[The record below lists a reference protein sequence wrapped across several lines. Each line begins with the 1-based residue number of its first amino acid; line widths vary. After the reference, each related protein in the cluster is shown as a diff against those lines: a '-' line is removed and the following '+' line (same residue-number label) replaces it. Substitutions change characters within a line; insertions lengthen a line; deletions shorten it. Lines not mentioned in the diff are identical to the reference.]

1 MKGKRIVI
9 GLLIAALAALLGW
22 LMGNSPDDVPGDDA
36 RNDDRTSSVSPAPD
50 SPAPDAELPTVAFA
64 DLPAEAHDTIG
75 LIESDGPFPY
85 DRDGA
90 TFENREGLLPDRER
104 GFYQEYT
111 VETPGSDDRGARR
124 IVSGR
129 DDAMFYTEDH
139 YDSFRRIV
147 R

>member
-1 MKGKRIVI
+1 
-9 GLLIAALAALLGW
+9 
-22 LMGNSPDDVPGDDA
+22 MGTSPDDVPGGDA
-36 RNDDRTSSVSPAPD
+36 RNDDQTSSVSPAPD
-50 SPAPDAELPTVAFA
+50 SPAPDSPAPDSDLPTVDVA

-111 VETPGSDDRGARR
+111 VETPRSDDRGARR
-124 IVSGR
+124 IVAGR